1 MKKISNY
8 SIRITIGLVIT
19 IVLIL
24 NLGQGITKG
33 IQIIEKNERD
43 LSLSS
48 LTPHDPIW
56 ITSDNG
62 LEVFPGTGTA
72 EHPYL
77 IEGYNITTT
86 DDYGIFIYN
95 TTKYFII
102 RNCYV
107 EAGKHGISIYEIA
120 DGTAAIINNMCNNN
134 IMGIKLRD
142 SVSSTVA
149 NNTCNNN
156 DYHGIWLDDSVS
168 STVANNTCNNN
179 DWHGIWLEDSDSS
192 TVANNT
198 CSNNNKY
205 GIQLWYSDFCVIT
218 YNLLLE
224 NVEYGIYLEI
234 SYPRN
239 NLIHHNT
246 FVDNNLGGSSQA
258 RDEGSNNFWYDTETL
273 EGNYWSDWS
282 GTGSYSI
289 DGSASS
295 EHTMTEHTSVESTT
309 DENPL
314 NFTFALLLLVVPL
327 MLTRII
333 SKKVKKE

>member
-1 MKKISNY
+1 MKKK
-8 SIRITIGLVIT
+8 TILLLFL
-19 IVLIL
+19 LIL
-24 NLGQGITKG
+24 SIYASNINVQSAVEENNYRPI
-33 IQIIEKNERD
+33 
-43 LSLSS
+43 SLE
-48 LTPHDPIW
+48 LTPHDPIY

-62 LEVFPGTGTA
+62 LEIFPGTGTA
-72 EHPYL
+72 EDPYR

-86 DDYGIFIYN
+86 DDHGIFIYN

-107 EAGKHGISIYEIA
+107 EAGNYGINIYEIA
-120 DGTAAIINNMCNNN
+120 DGTAAIINNTCNNN

-156 DYHGIWLDDSVS
+156 DVHGIF
-168 STVANNTCNNN
+168 
-179 DWHGIWLEDSDSS
+179 LEDSDSS

-198 CSNNNKY
+198 CSNNKLY

-218 YNLLLE
+218 YNLLQE
-224 NVEYGIYLEI
+224 NEEYGVYVEI

-258 RDEGSNNFWYDTETL
+258 RDEGSDNFWYDTETL

-282 GTGSYSI
+282 GTGNYSI
-289 DGSASS
+289 DGSADSIDLYPFDEPVES
-295 EHTMTEHTSVESTT
+295 TTTEHTSVESTT

-314 NFTFALLLLVVPL
+314 NFTFTLLMVVVTL